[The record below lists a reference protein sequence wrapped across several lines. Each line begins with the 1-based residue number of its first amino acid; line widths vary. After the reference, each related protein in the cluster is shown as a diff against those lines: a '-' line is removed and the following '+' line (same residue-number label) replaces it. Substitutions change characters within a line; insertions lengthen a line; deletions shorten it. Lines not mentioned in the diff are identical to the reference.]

1 MQDRPQLGVSACL
14 MGEPVRYDG
23 GHKALDYVNVLGKH
37 FDLLHVCPEVA
48 IGLGVPRPALQ
59 LRENHGEVN
68 VRGVDDPAW
77 DVTDDLARYGTD
89 MARQHSHLA
98 GYLFK
103 SRSPSCGLHAVPV
116 HQANGAASH
125 SGRGGFAQALLQHI
139 PDLPAIQE
147 TELVDPCER
156 EKFFVR
162 VYARHRFA
170 QCHNHATRQRFQH
183 CYWYALRA
191 RGQAGG
197 QLAELHDN
205 SSTAYLEQL
214 LLDLQAPVIRSHD
227 AAIMRELCEQAAPRQ
242 IPPAQLRSYAEGDL
256 PRREA
261 VAAVHRSVADTTMV
275 DWFLHPFPQGL
286 EDTSVSV

>member
-14 MGEPVRYDG
+14 VGDPVRYDG
-23 GHKALDYVNVLGKH
+23 GHKAFDYAKVLDRH

-59 LRENHGEVN
+59 LRENNGEVN

-77 DVTDDLARYGTD
+77 DVTDDLARYGAD
-89 MARQHSHLA
+89 MARQHTHLA

-125 SGRGGFAQALLQHI
+125 NGRGGFAQALLQHI
-139 PDLPAIQE
+139 PELPAIQE
-147 TELVDPCER
+147 DELADSRER

-162 VYARHRFA
+162 VYARYRFA
-170 QCHNHATRQRFQH
+170 QCHNRATRQHFHH
-183 CYWYALRA
+183 CYAYALRA
-191 RGQAGG
+191 RGQPDTR
-197 QLAELHDN
+197 LAELLD
-205 SSTAYLEQL
+205 SSSPAYLEQL
-214 LLDLQAPVIRSHD
+214 LFGLLAPVERSHD
-227 AAIMRELCEQAAPRQ
+227 AAIMRKLCELTAPRRT
-242 IPPAQLRSYAEGDL
+242 PPAELRGYAEGDL

-261 VAAVHRSVADTTMV
+261 VAAVHRSMADTTMV
-275 DWFLHPFPQGL
+275 EWFLHPFPQGL